1 MYREGS
7 YLQATVKNPVRTND
21 VRWRTNDVRWRTND
35 VRWRE
40 HGASSIEK
48 AIRFLE

>member
-7 YLQATVKNPVRTND
+7 YLQATVNNPV
-21 VRWRTNDVRWRTND
+21 RTND

-40 HGASSIEK
+40 HGASSIEEG
-48 AIRFLE
+48 IRFLR